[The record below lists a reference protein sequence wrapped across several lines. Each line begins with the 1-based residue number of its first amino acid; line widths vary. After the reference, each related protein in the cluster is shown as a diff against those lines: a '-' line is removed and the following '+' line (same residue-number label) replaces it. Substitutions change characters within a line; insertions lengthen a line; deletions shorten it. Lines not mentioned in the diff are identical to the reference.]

1 MNCSP
6 QLSRCALMPGWLE
19 QGSHSDLEFQ
29 DVLKSPGILKVSWN
43 VLENEKSPGKVLEF
57 HVAISRAYVAT
68 ATIVAT
74 VTLVSI

>member
-1 MNCSP
+1 MNFFFYVFAHCVRYRVPTASWN
-6 QLSRCALMPGWLE
+6 SRTSW
-19 QGSHSDLEFQ
+19 
-29 DVLKSPGILKVSWN
+29 KSPGILKVSWN

-74 VTLVSI
+74 ATLVSI